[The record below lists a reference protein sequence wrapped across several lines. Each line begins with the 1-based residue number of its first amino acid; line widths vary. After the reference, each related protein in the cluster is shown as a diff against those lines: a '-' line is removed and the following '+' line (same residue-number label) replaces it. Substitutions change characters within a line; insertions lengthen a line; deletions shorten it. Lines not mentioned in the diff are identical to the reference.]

1 MVDGV
6 VVAGTTIG
14 FQFDSGCFAAAEGGD
29 RALVERLCAGD
40 EAAYETL
47 LTLFEKPVHNLV
59 SRLTDNHAD
68 AADAVQEVF
77 LKVFR
82 NVKSFRG
89 DSSLKTW
96 IYRIAVNE
104 ARNQRRWFGRHKRQL
119 VGLDGDPGDAYG
131 AIDVMSDAGLSP
143 LEEALQHEAQALLQ
157 AALAGLNPNF
167 RAVLVLREVE
177 DLSYEE
183 IADILEIS
191 QGTVKSRILR
201 GREALRGYFEKSSR
215 GAATPVSAWRG
226 KDLVTG

>member
-1 MVDGV
+1 MA
-6 VVAGTTIG
+6 VADATIG
-14 FQFDSGCFAAAEGGD
+14 FQFGSGGFAAAEGGD
-29 RALVERLCAGD
+29 RALVESLCAGE

-47 LTLFEKPVHNLV
+47 LALFEKPVYTLV
-59 SRLTDNHAD
+59 SRLTDNDDD

-82 NVKSFRG
+82 KVKSFRG

-119 VGLDGDPGDAYG
+119 VCLDGEPGDAYG

-143 LEEALQHEAQALLQ
+143 LEEALQHEAQAQLE
-157 AALAGLNPNF
+157 AALDGLNPNF

-177 DLSYEE
+177 GLSYEE
-183 IADILEIS
+183 IADILGIS
-191 QGTVKSRILR
+191 LGTVKSRILR
-201 GREALRGYFEKSSR
+201 GREALRGCFEKSAR

-226 KDLVTG
+226 KELVTG